1 MLYPEY
7 PIDGG
12 HISVRAG
19 VQNSC
24 AILVKKVE
32 FRFVDFLLVLLFQLL
47 HDCIVM
53 SLASLHQIVNE
64 KKSDTAQNED
74 EI

>member
-1 MLYPEY
+1 MRDIGEE
-7 PIDGG
+7 I
-12 HISVRAG
+12 
-19 VQNSC
+19 
-24 AILVKKVE
+24 E

-64 KKSDTAQNED
+64 KSDTAQNED